1 MTDLQHHLFRLT
13 MDGKLYAAPVKN
25 PLHVLDI
32 ATGTGI
38 WAIEVAQ
45 ENRHTNVIGTDL
57 SAIEPT
63 NLVSNCKFLV
73 HDCEDEWH
81 FPQKFDLIHGRALLS
96 CFFNPRKVMASIFD
110 ALSPNSYFELQDI
123 CFPCK
128 YSDGTLSGTSLD
140 KWQSL
145 IIEGLRN
152 LGKDFEKVK
161 EYGSYMH
168 EAGFVDIVER
178 KYTWAIGP
186 WIMGKKEKIQGKLWG
201 QNFLDGIH
209 GWSMAII
216 TRGMKWEAEDVE
228 KLLDEVRKEVAN
240 WREVHAYVEMYVVY
254 GRKPSL

>member
-1 MTDLQHHLFRLT
+1 MG
-13 MDGKLYAAPVKN
+13 GKLYAAPMET

-32 ATGTGI
+32 ATGTGL

-45 ENRHTNVIGTDL
+45 ENPHASVIGTDL
-57 SAIEPT
+57 SAIQAT
-63 NLVSNCKFLV
+63 NLAPNCKFFV

-96 CFFNPRKVMASIFD
+96 CFFKPRTVISSIFS
-110 ALSPNSYFELQDI
+110 ALLSNGYFELQDI

-128 YSDGTLSGTSLD
+128 SPDGTLSGTSID

-145 IIEGLRN
+145 IIQGLRN

-161 EYGSYMH
+161 EYGSYMR
-168 EAGFVDIVER
+168 EAGFVDVVET

-186 WIMGKKEKIQGKLWG
+186 WIAGKKEKIQGKLWG

-216 TRGMKWEAEDVE
+216 TRGMKWEVEEVE
-228 KLLDEVRKEVAN
+228 KLLEEVRMDVGN
-240 WREVHAYVEMYVVY
+240 WREMHVYVEMYVVY
-254 GRKPSL
+254 GRKP